1 MPSVKRSANK
11 RSPKRSNK
19 RSNKRSPKLGERQFY
34 CVSCRTRRTLP
45 KENISMKMYSN
56 KVRGTIPAMRGVCP
70 SCDTKLTKFVSN
82 DKADKLVEKYGK
94 SKK

>member
-1 MPSVKRSANK
+1 
-11 RSPKRSNK
+11 
-19 RSNKRSPKLGERQFY
+19 
-34 CVSCRTRRTLP
+34 
-45 KENISMKMYSN
+45 MKMYSN